1 MNKEKLGIKQCRILF
16 WDMNMFFQC
25 FLMNWQSLKIVDTSN
40 KWALVLFTADSWR
53 TGVHNQNVWQFLQ
66 SRIQD
71 FNLTL
76 YNMIHIRLVFYI
88 PWVKFVPK
96 IFHIYSGNIE
106 RDSVVNIW
114 LELVIVIPSFFVKIL
129 LILRASWHSQRFCT
143 FLVLYPRTAPYDMNL
158 PLLSW

>member
-1 MNKEKLGIKQCRILF
+1 
-16 WDMNMFFQC
+16 MFFQF

-53 TGVHNQNVWQFLQ
+53 TGVHNQNVKQFLQ
-66 SRIQD
+66 SKIQD

-96 IFHIYSGNIE
+96 IFHIESGNIDKGFCCE
-106 RDSVVNIW
+106 YMTWISNSNT
-114 LELVIVIPSFFVKIL
+114 LFFL
-129 LILRASWHSQRFCT
+129 
-143 FLVLYPRTAPYDMNL
+143 
-158 PLLSW
+158 